1 MEVMVKRKRA
11 AAYCRVSTD
20 LEMQEG
26 SFEWQKR
33 HYTEL
38 LSGNPDVELVHVY
51 GDEGCSGRYADRRPE
66 FQQMLKDCED
76 GKIDVIYTKSISR
89 FSRNLADCVT
99 VIRRLKELG
108 IPVIFEKESIN
119 SMDSQSELLFY
130 ILTII
135 AQEESNSISQNVKW
149 GIDKRHAEGKP
160 TGKVPYGYRRADAD
174 GHWRIEEAEARRV
187 RYAFAQ
193 AARGASYQ
201 SIREGLDEMEK
212 QEGTGV
218 SWTRN
223 RNRAPLL
230 LRSVSYTGDYI
241 TDRYYTAL
249 SENGHRYSR
258 RNRGERDQ
266 YYLENHHEGIV
277 SKELFERVQTMIR
290 LGLLNSRGYRL
301 TEERRRVL
309 EDAGWQ

>member
-1 MEVMVKRKRA
+1 MEVTDKRKRA

-38 LSGNPDVELVHVY
+38 LAGDADVELVRVY
-51 GDEGCSGRYADRRPE
+51 GDEGVSGRYADRRPE
-66 FQQMLKDCED
+66 FQRMLRDCED
-76 GKIDVIYTKSISR
+76 GRIDVIYTKSISR
-89 FSRNLADCVT
+89 FSRSLADCVT

-108 IPVIFEKESIN
+108 IPVIFEKEGIN
-119 SMDSQSELLFY
+119 SLDGQSELLFH
-130 ILTII
+130 ILTIV
-135 AQEESNSISQNVKW
+135 AQEESNSISQNMKW
-149 GIDKRHAEGKP
+149 GIEKRHAQGRP
-160 TGKVPYGYRRADAD
+160 TGRVSYGYRRADKE

-187 RYAFAQ
+187 RYAFEQ
-193 AARGASYQ
+193 AARIASYQ

-212 QEGTGV
+212 REGTGA

-223 RNRAPLL
+223 RNRVPLL
-230 LRSVSYTGDYI
+230 LRTVTYTGDYI

-249 SENGHRYSR
+249 GENGHRYSR
-258 RNRGERDQ
+258 CNRGERDQ

-277 SKELFERVQTMIR
+277 SWELFERVQTVIR
-290 LGLLNSRGYRL
+290 LGLLNSNGYRL
-301 TEERRRVL
+301 TEERRRAL
-309 EDAGWQ
+309 EDPGWQ

>member
-1 MEVMVKRKRA
+1 MEAMIKRKRA
-11 AAYCRVSTD
+11 AAYCRVSTGLD
-20 LEMQEG
+20 MQEG

-33 HYTEL
+33 YYTEL

-51 GDEGCSGRYADRRPE
+51 GDEGYSGRYADSRPE
-66 FQQMLKDCED
+66 LKQMLRDCED

-89 FSRNLADCVT
+89 FSRSLADCAS
-99 VIRRLKELG
+99 VICRLKELG

-119 SMDSQSELLFY
+119 SMDSRSELLFH

-135 AQEESNSISQNVKW
+135 AQEESSSIGMNVKW
-149 GIDKRHAEGKP
+149 GIEKRHAEGKP
-160 TGKVPYGYRRADAD
+160 TGKVPYGYRRADND
-174 GHWRIEEAEARRV
+174 GHWRIEESEARRV
-187 RYAFAQ
+187 RYAFEQ

-201 SIREGLDEMEK
+201 SIREGLDEMER
-212 QEGTGV
+212 QEETGV

-223 RNRAPLL
+223 RGRVPLL

-241 TDRYYTAL
+241 TDRYYSAL

-258 RNRGERDQ
+258 RNRGERDR

-277 SKELFERVQTMIR
+277 SRALFERVQTMIR
-290 LGLLNSRGYRL
+290 LGLLHSRGYRI

-309 EDAGWQ
+309 EDPEWQ